1 MLIVYG
7 YKACSTCRNAWKW
20 LADNKIPHE
29 ARDIISQPPSRAEL
43 KACIDQGTPFKK
55 LFNTSGQDYRAL
67 GLKDKIS
74 AMTESEALDLLTSNG
89 KLIKRPFA
97 TDGTRFTVGFKVEDY
112 KATWGS

>member
-67 GLKDKIS
+67 GPQRQNQRHDRVRS
-74 AMTESEALDLLTSNG
+74 P
-89 KLIKRPFA
+89 RPA
-97 TDGTRFTVGFKVEDY
+97 HIERQIDQAPLRHRWNEVYRGI
-112 KATWGS
+112 